1 MAERSAPV
9 GTASSN
15 RKEVCLTTDRTLPV
29 AEELT
34 DLPFF
39 ALLVLGARCAR
50 RAEPL
55 FLEYWTAAPPQ
66 HVEAVRH
73 AIQAVENLAAG
84 PAASLWNDAARETS
98 RAAGAAIA
106 ADLAEAP
113 EPAVHAAD
121 AAAELAEAVHPERS
135 RIRAARAAVR
145 AAQAAAKAIGASGA
159 ENERGFFLALHEDLQ
174 TLRVQAGSQQWTDE
188 TAVSPRILD
197 SQ

>member
-1 MAERSAPV
+1 MAEKIAV

-15 RKEVCLTTDRTLPV
+15 QKEVCLTTDRTLPDE
-29 AEELT
+29 EELA

-55 FLEYWTAAPPQ
+55 FLEYWTDAPLQ
-66 HVEAVRH
+66 HVEAVKQ
-73 AIQAVENLAAG
+73 AIQAVEDLAAR
-84 PAASLWNDAARETS
+84 PAAAVWNDAARETS

-159 ENERGFFLALHEDLQ
+159 ENGQRFFLALNEDLN
-174 TLRVQAGSQQWTDE
+174 TLRVQAGFQQWTDE
-188 TAVSPRILD
+188 SAVSAQILD
-197 SQ
+197 